1 VFVRNTP
8 AFDVQKR
15 SLAQNKDVRLV
26 AGMVGGGAGAMIGA
40 AHRHAMW
47 LDNEYVLAAGVFARD
62 AAASAAFAQSIGV
75 PRVYY
80 GYRQMAE
87 REAER
92 ADGADVVAVVTPND
106 THFEIAKAFLE
117 RGISVVCEKPLTNDS
132 QTAAELVAIAE
143 STGTILAVPHIYSAY
158 AMVRHAARMV
168 RNGELGRIRFVV
180 AEHASGWASAPIEQ
194 WRMDP
199 DIGGAASA
207 VADVGTHAFHLL
219 RYITGL
225 EATRISAELSTLVPG
240 RRVFDNATMRLTL
253 SNGAPATVWATM
265 AATGH
270 EHGLSIRVFG
280 DDASL
285 QWCHEDPQH
294 LVVRDPA
301 GGTTI
306 LAQGMGTLSD
316 DAARVT
322 RVGLGHPEGFLEA
335 FANFYSDLAD
345 MLRGNAGRELSI
357 PTGTDGLIGV
367 QFVETAIASHTDD
380 AAWVALP

>member
-1 VFVRNTP
+1 MT
-8 AFDVQKR
+8 D
-15 SLAQNKDVRLV
+15 RLV
-26 AGMVGGGAGAMIGA
+26 AGMVGGGPGAMIGA
-40 AHRHAMW
+40 SHRHAMW
-47 LDNEYVLAAGVFARD
+47 LDNQYVLAAGIFGRNPQ
-62 AAASAAFAQSIGV
+62 ASAEFAGSIGV
-75 PRVYY
+75 ERVYAD
-80 GYRQMAE
+80 YREMVEQ
-87 REAER
+87 EAGR
-92 ADGADVVAVVTPND
+92 LDVVAVVTPND
-106 THFEIAKAFLE
+106 THFEITRAFLE
-117 RGISVVCEKPLTNDS
+117 AGISVVCEKPLTNDS
-132 QTAAELVAIAE
+132 STAAELVTIAG
-143 STGTILAVPHIYSAY
+143 SSGAILAVPHIYSAY
-158 AMVRHAARMV
+158 AMVRHAARTV
-168 RNGELGRIRFVV
+168 RNGDLGRIRFVA
-180 AEHASGWASAPIEQ
+180 AEHASGWASAEVDQ

-207 VADVGTHAFHLL
+207 VGDVGTHAFHLL

-225 EATRISAELSTLVPG
+225 EATRVSAELSTLVPG

-270 EHGLSIRVFG
+270 EHGLRIRVFG

-285 QWCHEDPQH
+285 KWHHEDPQH
-294 LVVRDPA
+294 LIVRDPD

-306 LAQGMGTLSD
+306 LAQGMSTLSD

-345 MLRGNAGRELSI
+345 MLRGNPGRELSI
-357 PTGTDGLIGV
+357 PTGADGLIGV
-367 QFVETAIASHTDD
+367 QFVEAATASHADD

>member
-1 VFVRNTP
+1 MSVG
-8 AFDVQKR
+8 
-15 SLAQNKDVRLV
+15 RLD
-26 AGMVGGGAGAMIGA
+26 AGMVGGGPGAMIGA
-40 AHRHAMW
+40 AHRQAMW
-47 LDNEYVLAAGVFARD
+47 LDNQYVLTAGIFGRD
-62 AAASAAFAQSIGV
+62 RASSAEFAQSIGV
-75 PRVYY
+75 ERVYDD
-80 GYRQMAE
+80 YREMAE
-87 REAER
+87 REAAR
-92 ADGADVVAVVTPND
+92 DDGVDVVAVVTPND
-106 THFEIAKAFLE
+106 SHYEIARAFLE
-117 RGISVVCEKPLTNDS
+117 AGISVVCEKPLTNDS
-132 QTAAELVAIAE
+132 NTAAELVAIAE
-143 STGTILAVPHIYSAY
+143 SNGVILAVPHIYSAY

-168 RNGELGRIRFVV
+168 RNGDLGRVRFVA
-180 AEHASGWASAPIEQ
+180 AEHASGWASAPVDQ

-199 DIGGAASA
+199 AKGGVATA

-225 EATRISAELSTLVPG
+225 EATRISAELSTLVSG
-240 RRVFDNATMRLTL
+240 RPVFDNATMRVTL

-270 EHGLSIRVFG
+270 EHGLHIRVFG

-285 QWCHEDPQH
+285 EWRHEDPQH
-294 LVVRDPA
+294 LIVRDPA

-306 LAQGMGTLSD
+306 LAQGMSTLSE

-345 MLRGNAGRELSI
+345 MLRGSPGRELSI

-367 QFVETAIASHTDD
+367 RFVEAAIASHAAD

>member
-1 VFVRNTP
+1 MTGH
-8 AFDVQKR
+8 
-15 SLAQNKDVRLV
+15 RLV

-47 LDNEYVLAAGVFARD
+47 LDDQYILAAGVFGRD
-62 AAASAAFAQSIGV
+62 AAASAEFARSIGV
-75 PRVYY
+75 PRVYDD
-80 GYRQMAE
+80 YRQMAE

-92 ADGADVVAVVTPND
+92 DDGVDVVAVVTPND
-106 THFEIAKAFLE
+106 THFEISRAFLE
-117 RGISVVCEKPLTNDS
+117 AGISVVCEKPLTNDS
-132 QTAAELVAIAE
+132 ESAAELVAIAE
-143 STGTILAVPHIYSAY
+143 STSAILAVPHIYSAY

-168 RNGELGRIRFVV
+168 RDGELGRIRFAA

-199 DIGGAASA
+199 GSGGAASA

-225 EATRISAELSTLVPG
+225 EATRISAELSTLVPK
-240 RRVFDNATMRLTL
+240 RRVFDNATVRLTL

-270 EHGLSIRVFG
+270 EHGLRIRVFG

-285 QWCHEDPQH
+285 EWRHEDPQH
-294 LVVRDPA
+294 LIVRDPD

-306 LAQGMGTLSD
+306 LAQGMGALSD
-316 DAARVT
+316 DATRLT

-335 FANFYSDLAD
+335 FANFYRDLAD
-345 MLRGNAGRELSI
+345 MVRASRDGTPAVVRELSI
-357 PTGTDGLIGV
+357 PTGADGVLGV
-367 QFVETAIASHTDD
+367 RFVEAAVASHAKD
-380 AAWVALP
+380 AAWVPLR

>member
-1 VFVRNTP
+1 MT
-8 AFDVQKR
+8 D
-15 SLAQNKDVRLV
+15 RLV
-26 AGMVGGGAGAMIGA
+26 AGMVGGGAGAMIGT

-47 LDNEYVLAAGVFARD
+47 LDNQYVLAAGIFGRNPQ
-62 AAASAAFAQSIGV
+62 ASAEFAGSIGV
-75 PRVYY
+75 ERVYSD
-80 GYRQMAE
+80 YREMAE
-87 REAER
+87 QEVGRL
-92 ADGADVVAVVTPND
+92 DVVAVVTPND

-117 RGISVVCEKPLTNDS
+117 TGISVVCEKPLTNDS
-132 QTAAELVAIAE
+132 STAAELVAIAE
-143 STGTILAVPHIYSAY
+143 SSGAILAVPHIYSAY

-168 RNGELGRIRFVV
+168 RNGDLGRIRFVA
-180 AEHASGWASAPIEQ
+180 AEHASGWASAPIDQ

-207 VADVGTHAFHLL
+207 VGDVGTHAFHLL

-225 EATRISAELSTLVPG
+225 DATRVSAELSTLVPG
-240 RRVFDNATMRLTL
+240 RRVFDNATIRLTL

-270 EHGLSIRVFG
+270 EHGLRIRVFG

-285 QWCHEDPQH
+285 EWRHEDPQH
-294 LVVRDPA
+294 LIVRDPA
-301 GGTTI
+301 GGRAI
-306 LAQGMGTLSD
+306 LAQGMRSLSD

-345 MLRGNAGRELSI
+345 MLRGNPGRELSI
-357 PTGTDGLIGV
+357 PTGIDGLIGV
-367 QFVETAIASHTDD
+367 QFVEAAIASHSDH
-380 AAWVALP
+380 AAWITLP

>member
-1 VFVRNTP
+1 MTE
-8 AFDVQKR
+8 
-15 SLAQNKDVRLV
+15 RLV
-26 AGMVGGGAGAMIGA
+26 AGMVGGGPGAMIGT

-47 LDNEYVLAAGVFARD
+47 LDNQYVLAAGIFGRD
-62 AAASAAFAQSIGV
+62 PASSAEFAQSLGV
-75 PRVYY
+75 ERVYNDY
-80 GYRQMAE
+80 WEMAE
-87 REAER
+87 QEGGRLN
-92 ADGADVVAVVTPND
+92 VVAVVTPNN

-117 RGISVVCEKPLTNDS
+117 AGISVVCEKPLTNDS
-132 QTAAELVAIAE
+132 STAAELIAIAE
-143 STGTILAVPHIYSAY
+143 SSGAILAVPHIYSAY

-168 RNGELGRIRFVV
+168 RNGDLGSIRFVA
-180 AEHASGWASAPIEQ
+180 AEHASGWASSPVDQ

-199 DIGGAASA
+199 AKGGVATA

-225 EATRISAELSTLVPG
+225 EASRISAELTTLVPG

-270 EHGLSIRVFG
+270 EHGLRIRVFG

-285 QWCHEDPQH
+285 EWHHEDPQH
-294 LVVRDPA
+294 LIVRDPD
-301 GGTTI
+301 GGATI
-306 LAQGMGTLSD
+306 LAQGMSSLSD
-316 DAARVT
+316 DAARIT

-345 MLRGNAGRELSI
+345 MLRGNPGRELSI
-357 PTGTDGLIGV
+357 PTGVDGLVGV
-367 QFVETAIASHTDD
+367 QFVEAAIASHADD
-380 AAWVALP
+380 AGWVSLP